1 MHALGKRDTEDMNYN
16 LFNDRRKFLRK
27 PYKAQVLL
35 KFSEIIKGRGY
46 MKDIG
51 ISGACII
58 SPDPFA
64 FYRPEQADIFLDK
77 KMLVSLPSENLTIK
91 GTIVRIDTVKN
102 ELAIVISH
110 TSDNEKWRKLSK

>member
-1 MHALGKRDTEDMNYN
+1 MHYREKRNTLDVNYN

-46 MKDIG
+46 TKDIG
-51 ISGACII
+51 LGSACII

-64 FYRPEQADIFLDK
+64 FYRPEQAGFFLDK
-77 KMLVSLPSENLTIK
+77 KMLVSLPSENLTFK
-91 GTIVRIDTVKN
+91 VTIVRINTVKN
-102 ELAIVISH
+102 ELAMVISH